1 MGTYDTLVFTPI
13 HTLRMGIKRVEIVLD
28 KVPHVFYA
36 GDTLEG
42 RIELHTLEPLKIKG
56 KLAGM

>member
-1 MGTYDTLVFTPI
+1 
-13 HTLRMGIKRVEIVLD
+13 MGIKRVEIVLD